1 MAVRGSRI
9 PEEVK
14 LSTAGSSLVNMA
26 GFELH
31 TRRVHPALRPYVA
44 DLTGYA
50 YDGEP
55 PPLHRGLPSQYLTL
69 VITLDG
75 PLGVAWPDSPVQK
88 FDTLIGG
95 LHSTAV
101 HISESPNRSGIQL
114 GLTPAASRALLGV
127 PPGELASTVVG
138 LDDVLG
144 TPARVLT
151 ERLREAPTWVHRFDL
166 LETLLLEQWADPPAA
181 ETRAEVGWAW
191 RRLRETAGAIGV
203 QDLAAE
209 VGWSRRYLTDR
220 FTTEFGLG
228 PKVAARVMRFEQAV
242 GRLRQDPNAKLAD
255 LSAELGYA
263 DQAHLTREWHAIVGC
278 SPRQWIAEELFPNV
292 QDVPLT
298 AAAQS
303 EV

>member
-1 MAVRGSRI
+1 
-9 PEEVK
+9 
-14 LSTAGSSLVNMA
+14 MA

-69 VITLDG
+69 VITLDD
-75 PLGVAWPDSPVQK
+75 PLGVAWPDSPVQR

-114 GLTPAASRALLGV
+114 GLTPAASRALLGL

-166 LETLLLEQWADPPAA
+166 LETLLLGQWADPPAA

-191 RRLRETAGAIGV
+191 RRLRETAGGIGV

-263 DQAHLTREWHAIVGC
+263 DQAHLTREWHAIAGC
-278 SPRQWIAEELFPNV
+278 SPRQWIAEELFPNL